1 MGALTHIFVSEIAAP
16 FGSGLLAF
24 QSASAQLAVG
34 QRTIVAIVKSSV
46 PTRGG
51 SLQQEEPEAL
61 ERERL
66 SRLES
71 VDLRAEEWRFA

>member
-1 MGALTHIFVSEIAAP
+1 MRRQLHFATGRLRVRALTDIFVSEIAAS

-34 QRTIVAIVKSSV
+34 QRTILAIVKSSV

-61 ERERL
+61 KSANAFR
-66 SRLES
+66 
-71 VDLRAEEWRFA
+71 V